1 MKAIPKEATGSFN
14 RSNNEQATTILGH
27 SEAAEVLDKI
37 IVLENSQN
45 SQENTC
51 VGVSFL
57 VKERHRQRC
66 FPANFAKI
74 LRTHF
79 LKRNSEQLLL
89 ETKW

>member
-1 MKAIPKEATGSFN
+1 MKEIPKEATGSFN
-14 RSNNEQATTILGH
+14 KSNDVQATTILGN
-27 SEAAEVLDKI
+27 SEAAEVFHKI

-66 FPANFAKI
+66 FPANFAKF
-74 LRTHF
+74 LRTRF
-79 LKRNSEQLLL
+79 LKRNSGRLLL
-89 ETKW
+89 ETK

>member
-1 MKAIPKEATGSFN
+1 MKEIPKEATGSFN
-14 RSNNEQATTILGH
+14 RSNDEQATTILGN
-27 SEAAEVLDKI
+27 SEAEEVFDKI

-66 FPANFAKI
+66 FSANFAKF

-79 LKRNSEQLLL
+79 LKRNSGRLHL
-89 ETKW
+89 ETK

>member
-1 MKAIPKEATGSFN
+1 MKEIPKEATGSFN
-14 RSNNEQATTILGH
+14 RSNDEQATTILGN
-27 SEAAEVLDKI
+27 SEAEEAFDKI

-66 FPANFAKI
+66 FPANFEKC

-79 LKRNSEQLLL
+79 LKRNSGRLLL
-89 ETKW
+89 EKK